1 MKMITAIIQPYRL
14 DHVCAALSEVG
25 ILGVSV
31 TECCGYGRQ
40 RGQRKIHS
48 GEAYGNNL
56 VAKIMLQL
64 VVPADKIT
72 TITEAIIRGARTG
85 QIRDGKIFITPIE
98 KVIRQFELGPV
109 SETNKL

>member
-31 TECCGYGRQ
+31 TEC
-40 RGQRKIHS
+40 HS

-56 VAKIMLQL
+56 VAKVMLQL

-72 TITEAIIRGARTG
+72 TVTGAIITGVRGPGKSAMGMLEDEAQELSCRPSAEPGSRRARPSG
-85 QIRDGKIFITPIE
+85 IPGDR
-98 KVIRQFELGPV
+98 
-109 SETNKL
+109 S